1 MRVGHTNGNPGGIAI
16 NDRERSIEDTRFTA
30 LFVSRAGADADFAA
44 VVGDILESA
53 GHAVVLQQWDFA
65 NRNFMERMHAALSG
79 GARVIALLSP
89 EYLSSAHCQAEWQ
102 NAIAGD
108 PLNSKSRLIL
118 LRVAECEPVGLL
130 SGLAYWD
137 LVPVR
142 DDRALLKQIV
152 LDAVREER
160 RDAAPSG
167 PFWRPPRSVVDNEAI
182 RPVSSFSAREEELAA
197 IAAALSND
205 GAIAAVY
212 GLGGV
217 GKTSI
222 AREYAWRNR
231 EQYSVIWWL
240 VSETE
245 DGIIE
250 GLLRLGATFVRGLD
264 QLADRRAAAQRVVGS
279 VLNGFSKPVLLVF
292 DNLEDE
298 RVLRT
303 WLPRTGARALVTSR
317 SAAWSA
323 EITAIP
329 VHALELETAAG
340 YLQRESG
347 RADLTKADA
356 CAITE
361 ALGALPLALSHAAA
375 ALRNHRMV
383 TPQRYLERIGD
394 YLKIAPRSSE
404 YPQSVF
410 ATFNAAMVQAES
422 EAPGA
427 AAILSFA
434 ALFAPDAIPDELF
447 RQPIDSYRGTLRP
460 ALSKGAVTRDLGST
474 LADDFELDEALGALN
489 RLSLLAFSEAA
500 RTYTIHRLVQ
510 RASQDTIAEEYP
522 AWRECAVATADT
534 VFPNVEFPTWPVC
547 ARLLPHARA
556 ALEALPE
563 GTAFLPGSRLAQKC
577 GVYLW
582 RRAEFGAAE
591 LLCAQSLAV
600 RERACGPKD
609 LDLVPILNN
618 LAKVYV
624 DQYRYEEAEPLLI
637 RAVAICESM
646 PGAGQSDLAN
656 VLNNLAVICRE
667 QGRYEEAELL
677 YRRALAILESAFG
690 EDHPEVARTINN
702 LAGVYLDRDDVQA
715 EIVLSRAL
723 AIKEKT
729 LGPDHPNVAYSVE
742 NLALVHRNLGNYA
755 EAEALHTRA
764 LAIRE
769 KTLGPDHPDV
779 GLSLHGLANVYREQ
793 TRYVEAEALLTRAL
807 TLWGKTLDPDH
818 PHVAHGFNALA
829 LVYREQGRYDDAEAL
844 HMRALAMLEKALGRN
859 HLYVGTFLHNVAQL
873 YCRQARYE
881 EAKPIL
887 ARALAIREKECG
899 PNHALTKSVRE
910 ELAGLGEGKDAAKSV
925 EGKTPSVS

>member
-1 MRVGHTNGNPGGIAI
+1 VVFLAR
-16 NDRERSIEDTRFTA
+16 TA
-30 LFVSRAGADADFAA
+30 LFISRAGADAAFAA
-44 VVGDILESA
+44 ILGNILESA
-53 GHAVVLQQWDFA
+53 GHTVILAQWDFA
-65 NRNFMERMHAALSG
+65 NRNFMEGMHAALTG

-102 NAIAGD
+102 NAIASD
-108 PLNSKSRLIL
+108 PLNTKSRLIL

-142 DDRALLKQIV
+142 DNRALLEHIV

-160 RDAAPSG
+160 REGAASG
-167 PFWRPPRSVVDNEAI
+167 PFWRPPRSVVEPEAI

-231 EQYSVIWWL
+231 DRYSVIWWL
-240 VSETE
+240 VAQNE

-250 GLLRLGATFVRGLD
+250 ELLRLGAIFVRGLD
-264 QLADRRAAAQRVVGS
+264 QLADRRAAAQQVISS
-279 VLNGFSKPVLLVF
+279 VLNGFSKPVLLIF

-298 RVLRT
+298 RLLRT

-317 SAAWSA
+317 SAAWGP
-323 EITAIP
+323 EVTAIP
-329 VHALELETAAG
+329 LHALELETAVA

-347 RADLTKADA
+347 RDDLSKADA
-356 CAITE
+356 CAIAE

-375 ALRNHRMV
+375 ALRNRRMV
-383 TPQRYLERIGD
+383 TPLRYLERIGD
-394 YLKIAPRSSE
+394 YLKIAPPASE

-410 ATFNAAMVQAES
+410 ATFNAAIVQAEG

-427 AAILSFA
+427 AAILCFA

-447 RQPIDSYRGTLRP
+447 RQPTDSYAGTLRP
-460 ALSKGAVTRDLGST
+460 GLSNGALTADLRSV
-474 LADDFELDEALGALN
+474 LVDDFELDEALGALN
-489 RLSLLAFSEAA
+489 RLSLLAFSVTA
-500 RTYTIHRLVQ
+500 RTYAIHRLVQ
-510 RASQDTIAEEYP
+510 LASQDMIAAESP
-522 AWRECAVATADT
+522 TWRQWAVAAADAA
-534 VFPNVEFPTWPVC
+534 FPNVEFAAWPVC

-556 ALEALPE
+556 ALEALPH

-577 GVYLW
+577 GLYLW
-582 RRAEFGAAE
+582 RRAEFRAAA
-591 LLCAQSLAV
+591 LLCAQSLAI
-600 RERACGPKD
+600 REQACGPQD
-609 LDLVPILNN
+609 PDLVPILNN
-618 LAKVYV
+618 LAKVHV

-637 RAVAICESM
+637 RALAICESA
-646 PGAGQSDLAN
+646 PGPAQSDLAN

-667 QGRYEEAELL
+667 KGRYEEAELL
-677 YRRALAILESAFG
+677 YRRALAALENALG
-690 EDHPEVARTINN
+690 EDHPEVARTLNN

-715 EIVLSRAL
+715 EIVLARAL

-742 NLALVHRNLGNYA
+742 NLALVHRNLGHYA

-769 KTLGPDHPDV
+769 KTLGSEHPDV
-779 GLSLHGLANVYREQ
+779 GLSLHGLANVYRDQ
-793 TRYVEAEALLTRAL
+793 ARYDEAEALLKRAL
-807 TLWGKTLDPDH
+807 TLWGKTLDLDH

-829 LVYREQGRYDDAEAL
+829 LVYCKQGRYDDAEAL
-844 HMRALAMLEKALGRN
+844 HTRALAMLEKALGGDN
-859 HLYVGTFLHNVAQL
+859 LYVVTFLHNLGQL
-873 YCRQARYE
+873 YCHQARYE

-887 ARALAIREKECG
+887 ARVLAIREKQLG
-899 PNHALTKSVRE
+899 PDHALTQGARE
-910 ELAGLGEGKDAAKSV
+910 DLRHANNPIGRPRPGSQ
-925 EGKTPSVS
+925 PPNPNS